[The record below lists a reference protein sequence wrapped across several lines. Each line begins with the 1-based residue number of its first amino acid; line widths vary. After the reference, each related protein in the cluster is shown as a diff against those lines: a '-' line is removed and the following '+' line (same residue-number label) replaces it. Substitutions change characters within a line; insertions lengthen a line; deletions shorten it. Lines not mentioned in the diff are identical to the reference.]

1 MEYRR
6 SAGSHV
12 FDAANVAFTVVLI
25 FAMIY
30 PFVYVFSLSVSDPE
44 RVSAQEVMLFPRG
57 FDLLAYRI
65 VFSTDEI
72 PRAFLNS
79 VYYTAL
85 TSFCTLVFVTLTAYP
100 LAQRRLKGK
109 GIITVVFVLT
119 MFLPAGLV
127 PQFLLI
133 QNLGLMNTVWAL
145 VLPVLPVMW
154 YIIITRTYFRS
165 LPEALVESAYI
176 DGANDWRI
184 LLSIVLPLSKPILAT
199 IGLFAAV
206 GMWNNFFSPLLYL
219 SDQEKYPLSIVLRKI
234 VIQGALQ
241 VQAGWVDAAGA
252 ADVGELRDPG
262 LFKKIQMA
270 TIIVAVGP
278 ILVVYPFVQKH
289 FVKGVLIGSLKG

>member
-1 MEYRR
+1 M
-6 SAGSHV
+6 
-12 FDAANVAFTVVLI
+12 
-25 FAMIY
+25 
-30 PFVYVFSLSVSDPE
+30 
-44 RVSAQEVMLFPRG
+44 
-57 FDLLAYRI
+57 
-65 VFSTDEI
+65 
-72 PRAFLNS
+72 
-79 VYYTAL
+79 
-85 TSFCTLVFVTLTAYP
+85 
-100 LAQRRLKGK
+100 
-109 GIITVVFVLT
+109 
-119 MFLPAGLV
+119 
-127 PQFLLI
+127 
-133 QNLGLMNTVWAL
+133 
-145 VLPVLPVMW
+145 
-154 YIIITRTYFRS
+154 
-165 LPEALVESAYI
+165 ESAYI

-184 LLSIVLPLSKPILAT
+184 LLSIILPLSKPILAT

-241 VQAGWVDAAGA
+241 VQSGWVDAAGA